1 MELTVGAGLPFR
13 GGGQINIGLG
23 WGKKG
28 TTNEGLIREDYMRIT
43 ISLSMFE
50 RMFMKRLYD

>member
-1 MELTVGAGLPFR
+1 
-13 GGGQINIGLG
+13 LG

-28 TTNEGLIREDYMRIT
+28 TTNEGLVREDYLRIT